1 MTRQISAEIVLALLK
16 GDQEFL
22 QQDPDPW
29 RLSRICDGIHTEVG
43 DARGELLKGSKA
55 VLEQF
60 KRDGGRCERRH

>member
-1 MTRQISAEIVLALLK
+1 MTRRVSAKVVLALLK

-29 RLSRICDGIHTEVG
+29 CLCRVFCGIHTEVG
-43 DARGELLKGSKA
+43 DSRGELLKGSKT

-60 KRDGGRCERRH
+60 KRDEGRCERRH